1 MNPQVSE
8 NQNIPL
14 LFYDMESVNS
24 ERNLSSLNFVN
35 YYKEPTYIVSGGLIS
50 EMFISTCSFG
60 EKYLGMNYD
69 PERESEELAQEK
81 AGLMDFH
88 SCLFHIKRSYKHNG
102 ILNGIC
108 SINEGYIEHEDDLLV
123 TNYLQSDKFDN
134 WLSIIQNNQNFKT
147 NFNIKFNQDARDL
160 FIGTKI
166 MNSLG
171 DCEHE
176 KAHFN
181 LRQISISLI
190 VDESSSEFQLSHPTA

>member
-1 MNPQVSE
+1 MNLHLSE

-14 LFYDMESVNS
+14 LFYDMEGVNS
-24 ERNLSSLNFVN
+24 ERNLSSINFVN
-35 YYKEPTYIVSGGLIS
+35 YYKEPTYLVSGGLIS
-50 EMFISTCSFG
+50 EMFISTFSFG

-69 PERESEELAQEK
+69 PEIESEELAQEK

-88 SCLFHIKRSYKHNG
+88 SCLFHIKRSYKHNDL
-102 ILNGIC
+102 LNGIC

-123 TNYLQSDKFDN
+123 TNYLQSDEFDS

-190 VDESSSEFQLSHPTA
+190 ADESSSEFQLSHPTA